1 MRSLEDLDYCML
13 PAKRPS
19 RDDHTPVAGLLVP
32 WASILAS
39 ADLARDPLQ
48 VAGSLRLGCYF
59 ADRALA
65 DRALADRGSMD
76 QGVHWNRWAPVDLPE
91 IGLPHRRSSND

>member
-48 VAGSLRLGCYF
+48 VAGSLRLECYF
-59 ADRALA
+59 E

-76 QGVHWNRWAPVDLPE
+76 QGVHWGRWAPVDQPE